1 MSRNKSLGL
10 LAGAALCIVSSAGQA
25 QDADR
30 AYRSELLADAAGR
43 SSLLAAGGSVHH
55 DNGAFGVSD
64 GSGNNSLNV
73 NLYTQYRHMFNF
85 SDQPDGNGD
94 EADVTHGGQLAR
106 VRVILFGTVGSPNME
121 YFIQFGA
128 DPISSI
134 GDDDDDLEAT
144 SSSDSSY
151 ASSSGVSVLDAE
163 FTYWFD
169 EPGNGG
175 YFTFGQGRPSQGFEQ
190 MTHIWNQQAMERSI
204 PDQILST
211 GRQQFFG
218 GGFQDETFDIEV
230 FFTDG
235 VYTTNTDFFSPIEA
249 DFGIGGRANF
259 IINGTR
265 DAFTTQS
272 SFPGSPDGLRAG
284 IGGQYQT
291 GGETGI
297 GTMDVNAW
305 FGNADVELRGSGYS
319 VRLHGYVQNIDFDG
333 SDDITNF
340 GVALRGGLFLDDNW
354 EIYAGWDAVFFDDE
368 LGFDD
373 ENQNFLRAGV
383 NFFPFAQSTAVRITG
398 EVIVGLNDTTDLV
411 WGASAL
417 SSEIGGSVA
426 NTSRQNILGD
436 DDTEFGVGIQA
447 AVLN

>member
-10 LAGAALCIVSSAGQA
+10 LAGAALCMVSSAGLA

-73 NLYTQYRHMFNF
+73 NLFTQYRHMFNF
-85 SDQPDGNGD
+85 SDQPDSDGD
-94 EADVTHGGQLAR
+94 EADLTHGGQLAR

-128 DPISSI
+128 DPISS
-134 GDDDDDLEAT
+134 GSFSDDNG
-144 SSSDSSY
+144 SSDSSY
-151 ASSSGVSVLDAE
+151 YGGGEVAVLDAV

-175 YFTFGQGRPSQGFEQ
+175 YFRFGQGRPAQGFEQ
-190 MTHIWNQQAMERSI
+190 MTHIWQQQFMERSI
-204 PDQILST
+204 PGEFLSP
-211 GRQQFFG
+211 GRQQFWG
-218 GGFQDETFDIEV
+218 GGYQDDTFDIEV
-230 FFTDG
+230 FFSDG
-235 VYTTNTDFFSPIEA
+235 AYTPNTDFVSPIES
-249 DFGIGGRANF
+249 DLGIGARANF
-259 IINGTR
+259 IINGSR
-265 DAFTTQS
+265 DAFASQS
-272 SFPGSPDGLRAG
+272 SFPGSPDGMRAG

-291 GGETGI
+291 GGETGF
-297 GTMDVNAW
+297 TMDADLW
-305 FGNADVELRGSGYS
+305 FASADFELRGSGYS
-319 VRLHGYVQNIDFDG
+319 VRLHGYAQNVEFDG
-333 SDDITNF
+333 SDDVTNF

-354 EIYAGWDAVFFDDE
+354 EVFAGWDALFLDDE

-383 NFFPFAQSTAVRITG
+383 NFFPFAQSTAVRFTG
-398 EVIVGLNDTTDLV
+398 EIIVGLNDTSEV
-411 WGASAL
+411 ISGAGGIG
-417 SSEIGGSVA
+417 SELGSMFS
-426 NTSRQNILGD
+426 TTRQNILGD
-436 DDTEFGVGIQA
+436 DDTEIGVGIQA